1 MVQLPRHSGTAQGP
15 GEAAPEATGGPVVS
29 GEELLAWRRRQLSLG
44 GHASDLDWLLDLGGG
59 VGWQPLQALRLHPQ
73 RPVQLQQDL
82 AQLEQL
88 WREHLHSA
96 APLQYLVGICPWRDL
111 ELQVAPGVLIP
122 RQETELLVELALA
135 AVDPQTALRWAD
147 LGTGSGCLAV
157 ALARSLPRSRGLA
170 VDLSPDA
177 LLQATANLARAQVD
191 DRVQLRQGSW
201 WEPLRDSWGHWEL
214 VVSNPPYIP
223 TAVWDELEP
232 VVRRHEPALALDG
245 GDDGLGAI
253 RELAAGAAQALAPGG
268 WLLLEHHHDQS
279 EAVLNLLKRGG
290 LVDVEAHRDL
300 EGQWRF
306 ARGRRP
312 QAAEPPT

>member
-1 MVQLPRHSGTAQGP
+1 MVQPPRHSGPIVSGI
-15 GEAAPEATGGPVVS
+15 VS
-29 GEELLAWRRRQLSLG
+29 GEELLDWRRRQLSLG
-44 GHASDLDWLLDLGGG
+44 GHAVDLDWLLDLGGG

-73 RPVQLQQDL
+73 RPVQLQRDL

-88 WREHLHSA
+88 WSEHLRSA

-135 AVDPQTALRWAD
+135 GLDPRAALRWAD

-157 ALARSLPRSRGLA
+157 ALARGLPRSQGLA

-177 LLQATANLARAQVD
+177 LIQAEANLARAQVD

-201 WEPLRDSWGHWEL
+201 WEPLRDAWGHWDL

-223 TAVWDELEP
+223 TAVWEQLEP
-232 VVRRHEPALALDG
+232 VVRQHEPALALDG
-245 GDDGLGAI
+245 GDDGLSAI
-253 RELAAGAAQALAPGG
+253 RQLAAGAAQALAPGG

-279 EAVLNLLKRGG
+279 ESVLSLLSRGG

-312 QAAEPPT
+312 QATEPPV

>member
-1 MVQLPRHSGTAQGP
+1 MVQPPRQSGNPQGP
-15 GEAAPEATGGPVVS
+15 SENAADIASGRVIS
-29 GEELLAWRRRQLSLG
+29 GEELLAWRRHQLSLG
-44 GHASDLDWLLDLGGG
+44 GQAGDLDWLLDLGGG
-59 VGWQPLQALRLHPQ
+59 VGWQSLQALRLHPQ
-73 RPVQLQQDL
+73 RPVRLQRNL
-82 AQLEQL
+82 AELEQL
-88 WREHLHSA
+88 WGEHLRSA

-135 AVDPQTALRWAD
+135 GVDPRTPHRWAD

-157 ALARSLPRSRGLA
+157 ALARCLPQSQGLA

-177 LLQATANLARAQVD
+177 LVQAEANLARAQVA

-201 WEPLRDSWGHWEL
+201 WEPLRELWGRLDL

-223 TAVWDELEP
+223 TAVWEQLEP
-232 VVRRHEPALALDG
+232 VVRHHEPALALDG
-245 GDDGLGAI
+245 GGDGLDAI
-253 RELAAGAAQALAPGG
+253 RQLATGAAQALAPGG

-279 EAVLNLLKRGG
+279 DTVRNLLRSGG
-290 LVDVEAHRDL
+290 LVEVEAHQDL
-300 EGQWRF
+300 EGRWRF

-312 QAAEPPT
+312 HAAVPLT